1 MEAGIKV
8 HVTIIKTKFHY
19 LSCRLFINFRAGFIE
34 MAVQVTE
41 RSIPPV
47 TDSVTMEEL
56 QSQINVYVRRDT
68 VEPAV
73 IKVRY

>member
-1 MEAGIKV
+1 MEAGNKAY
-8 HVTIIKTKFHY
+8 VTIINTIFDY

-34 MAVQVTE
+34 MAVRVTE
-41 RSIPPV
+41 GSIPPV

-73 IKVRY
+73 RKVR